1 MPLQELLDQ
10 QGYVVLDGGLATELE
25 ALGANLNDSLWSA
38 KLLLEAPQILEQVN
52 YAYLCAGADIA
63 TTASYQATIPGLMAK
78 GLTAPQSEA
87 KIRLSVDL
95 ARQARDRFWSDEALR
110 KGRQRPL
117 VVASIGP
124 YGAYLHDGS
133 EYLGHYGLTRDQLK
147 DFHRARLAILV
158 ESQADLLAFESFP
171 SQLEAE
177 AVVELLG
184 EFPNAACWISFTCK
198 DETRISEGTT
208 LATAVHAVARS
219 PQVLAVG
226 VNCVAPRYVDALLH
240 AAKQQTDKP
249 LVAYP
254 NSGECFDAATGT
266 WQLTSELAV
275 IQNATLGWYHA
286 GARLIGGCCRTTPD
300 TIRAIRASLAGK
312 PLAPGKPV
320 LMDESFSRRS

>member
-1 MPLQELLDQ
+1 MPLRELLDK

-38 KLLLEAPQILEQVN
+38 KLLLEAPRMMEQVN

-63 TTASYQATIPGLMAK
+63 TTASYQATILGLMGK
-78 GLTAPQSEA
+78 GLTAPQAEA

-95 ARQARDRFWSDEALR
+95 ARQARDRFWSDEGLR
-110 KGRQRPL
+110 HGRLRPL

-158 ESQADLLAFESFP
+158 ESQPDLLAFESFP

-184 EFPNAACWISFTCK
+184 EFPNATCWVSFTCK
-198 DETRISEGTT
+198 DEARISEGTK
-208 LATAVHAVARS
+208 LADAVRVVARS
-219 PQVLAVG
+219 SQVLAVG
-226 VNCVAPRYVDALLH
+226 VNCVAPRHVDALLRE
-240 AAKQQTDKP
+240 AKQETDKP

-254 NSGECFDAATGT
+254 NSGECFDAGSGT
-266 WQLTSELAV
+266 WGQTSELAV
-275 IQNATLGWYHA
+275 IQKAALGWYEA
-286 GARLIGGCCRTTPD
+286 GARLIGGCCRTTPE
-300 TIRAIRASLAGK
+300 TIRAIRAALSEVVIACE
-312 PLAPGKPV
+312 A
-320 LMDESFSRRS
+320 